1 MECNAHGAQRVQHRA
16 LSTQRAQHVP
26 SAAPILSAGQCAAPR
41 RAVRICA
48 AAELR
53 PMHAHCAPYMR
64 CAHCV
69 APCSAHVRC
78 G

>member
-1 MECNAHGAQRVQHRA
+1 MERNTHGAQRVQHRV

-26 SAAPILSAGQCAAPR
+26 SAAPILSAGQCTAPR

-64 CAHCV
+64 SQSILHKW
-69 APCSAHVRC
+69 
-78 G
+78 